1 MTRLLSP
8 ALMARLESLQ
18 LTSRHRL
25 MGRFGG
31 EHKSKRYGNTV
42 DFADF
47 REYHPGDDFRR
58 IDYHVL
64 ARLDQVLIKL
74 FEADDEITV
83 RLLVDTSA
91 SMAIGEKL
99 MQAKRLAAAMG
110 FVALTAHDSVSVHT
124 FPTRGT
130 APRFAGRA
138 AVPAFL
144 AYVEALEATGLT
156 PFAEAAAHLLSQ
168 GGLPGLTVVL
178 SDLLTP
184 EWHSLVR
191 LRASGSDV
199 TIVHILC
206 EEDLDPEF
214 SGDLELVDTELG
226 DRLTVSVT
234 DDVASTYRS
243 RVKAWRDEVGSTTRG
258 TGAGFL
264 AVDAED
270 DVEALLLQRWREA
283 GVLR

>member
-1 MTRLLSP
+1 VTLLSP

-18 LTSRHRL
+18 LSSRHRL
-25 MGRFGG
+25 MGKFGG
-31 EHKSKRYGNTV
+31 EHISKRYGNTI

-83 RLLVDTSA
+83 RLLIDTSA
-91 SMAIGEKL
+91 SMAVGGKML
-99 MQAKRLAAAMG
+99 QAKRLGAAMG

-124 FPTRGT
+124 FPSRGPS
-130 APRFAGRA
+130 PRFAGRA
-138 AVPAFL
+138 SVPSFL
-144 AYVEALEATGLT
+144 EYIGQLEATGLT
-156 PFAEAAAHLLSQ
+156 PFAEAAGHLLSR

-178 SDLLTP
+178 SDLLTE
-184 EWHSLVR
+184 EWRSLVR
-191 LRASGSDV
+191 LRSSGSDLN
-199 TIVHILC
+199 IVHVLC
-206 EEDLDPEF
+206 DEDLDPEF
-214 SGDLELVDTELG
+214 SGDLELVDRELG

-234 DDVASTYRS
+234 DDVTETYRV
-243 RVKAWRDEVGSTTRG
+243 RVRDWRNEVASVAR
-258 TGAGFL
+258 GAGAGYV
-264 AVDAED
+264 AVDSREN
-270 DVEALLLQRWREA
+270 VETLLLQTWRRA

>member
-1 MTRLLSP
+1 MLSP

-18 LTSRHRL
+18 LGSRHRL
-25 MGRFGG
+25 IGRFGG

-83 RLLVDTSA
+83 LLLVDTST
-91 SMAIGEKL
+91 SMLVGGKFD
-99 MQAKRLAAAMG
+99 QAKRLAAAIG

-124 FPTRGT
+124 FPSRGP

-138 AVPAFL
+138 SVPAFL
-144 AYVEALEATGLT
+144 DYMERLDATGLT

-168 GGLPGLTVVL
+168 SGLPGLTVVV

-184 EWHSLVR
+184 EWRSLVQ

-199 TIVHILC
+199 TIMHVLC

-234 DDVASTYRS
+234 DAVADSYRG
-243 RVKAWRDEVGSTTRG
+243 RVRLWRDQVAMAAH
-258 TGAGFL
+258 GAGATFL
-264 AVDAED
+264 AVDAD
-270 DVEALLLQRWREA
+270 DDIERLLLQTWRTS

>member
-1 MTRLLSP
+1 MTLLSP

-18 LTSRHRL
+18 LSSRHRL

-31 EHKSKRYGNTV
+31 EHMSKRHGNTV

-83 RLLVDTSA
+83 RLLIDTSA
-91 SMAIGEKL
+91 SMSVGAKIQ
-99 MQAKRLAAAMG
+99 QAKRLSAAIG

-124 FPTRGT
+124 FPARGV

-144 AYVEALEATGLT
+144 RHMEGLEAEGLT
-156 PFAEAAAHLLSQ
+156 PFAEAAGHLLSQ
-168 GGLPGLTVVL
+168 SGLPGLTIVA
-178 SDLLTP
+178 SDLLTS
-184 EWHSLVR
+184 EWRSLVR
-191 LRASGSDV
+191 LRSSGSDV
-199 TIVHILC
+199 TILHILC
-206 EEDLDPEF
+206 VEDLEPEF
-214 SGDLELVDTELG
+214 SGDLELVDRELG
-226 DRLTVSVT
+226 ERLTVSVT
-234 DDVASTYRS
+234 DDVAGSYRR
-243 RVKAWRDEVGSTTRG
+243 RVRAWREEVASTARG
-258 TGAGFL
+258 TGATYV
-264 AVDAED
+264 AVDAQED
-270 DVEALLLQRWREA
+270 IETLLLQTWRA
-283 GVLR
+283 SGVLR

>member
-1 MTRLLSP
+1 MTLLSP

-18 LTSRHRL
+18 LSSRHRL

-74 FEADDEITV
+74 FEADDEISV
-83 RLLVDTSA
+83 RFLVDTSS
-91 SMAIGEKL
+91 SMSIGGKME
-99 MQAKRLAAAMG
+99 QAKKLIAALG

-124 FPTRGT
+124 FPAAG

-138 AVPAFL
+138 AVPSFL
-144 AYVEALEATGLT
+144 AHIESLAAGGLT
-156 PFAEAAAHLLSQ
+156 PFAEAAGHLLSR
-168 GGLPGLTVVL
+168 GGLPGLTVLV
-178 SDLLTP
+178 SDLLTE
-184 EWHSLVR
+184 EWSELVR
-191 LRASGSDV
+191 LRSTGSDV
-199 TIVHILC
+199 TVLHVLC
-206 EEDLDPEF
+206 EEDLNPDYT
-214 SGDLELVDTELG
+214 GDLELVDTELG
-226 DRLTVSVT
+226 DTLTVSVT
-234 DDVASTYRS
+234 EDVASSYRE
-243 RVKAWRDEVGSTTRG
+243 RVEAWRLDVARAVRGSGSTYVP
-258 TGAGFL
+258 
-264 AVDAED
+264 VDAAD
-270 DVEALLLQRWREA
+270 DVEALLLQSWLSQ

>member
-1 MTRLLSP
+1 MTLLSP

-18 LTSRHRL
+18 LGSRHRL
-25 MGRFGG
+25 LGRFGG

-83 RLLVDTSA
+83 RLLVDTSS
-91 SMAIGEKL
+91 SMLVGEKFD
-99 MQAKRLAAAMG
+99 QARRLAAALG
-110 FVALTAHDSVSVHT
+110 FVALTAHDSVTVHT
-124 FPTRGT
+124 FPSRGP

-138 AVPAFL
+138 SVPAFL
-144 AYVEALEATGLT
+144 GYMESLEATGLT
-156 PFAEAAAHLLSQ
+156 PFAEAASHLLSQ
-168 GGLPGLTVVL
+168 SGLPGLTVVV

-184 EWHSLVR
+184 EWRSLVQ

-199 TIVHILC
+199 TILHILC

-234 DDVASTYRS
+234 EAVADSYRA
-243 RVKAWRDEVGSTTRG
+243 RVQLWRDQVALAAH
-258 TGAGFL
+258 GAGATFL
-264 AVDAED
+264 AVDAD
-270 DVEALLLQRWREA
+270 DDIEMLLLQAWRTA
-283 GVLR
+283 GILR

>member
-1 MTRLLSP
+1 MTLLSP

-18 LTSRHRL
+18 LASRHRL

-47 REYHPGDDFRR
+47 REYTPGDDFRR
-58 IDYHVL
+58 IDYHVM

-83 RLLVDTSA
+83 RLLIDTSA
-91 SMAIGEKL
+91 SMTTGGK
-99 MQAKRLAAAMG
+99 MDQAKRLAAALG
-110 FVALTAHDSVSVHT
+110 FVALVAHDSVSVHT
-124 FPTRGT
+124 FPNRGP

-144 AYVEALEATGLT
+144 NYVEDLKPSGLT

-168 GGLPGLTVVL
+168 AGLPGLTVVL
-178 SDLLTP
+178 SDLLTA
-184 EWHSLVR
+184 EWKSLVQ

-199 TIVHILC
+199 TIMHILC
-206 EEDLDPEF
+206 TEDLSPDF
-214 SGDLELVDTELG
+214 SGDLELIDREEGDT
-226 DRLTVSVT
+226 LTVSVT
-234 DDVASTYRS
+234 DEVAARYRDRVQHWRSEVAS
-243 RVKAWRDEVGSTTRG
+243 AARG
-258 TGAGFL
+258 TGA
-264 AVDAED
+264 AYVPVDAED
-270 DVEALLLQRWREA
+270 DIEKLLFTSWRAA

>member
-1 MTRLLSP
+1 MTLLSP

-18 LTSRHRL
+18 LSSRHRL

-31 EHKSKRYGNTV
+31 EHMSKRYGNTV

-83 RLLVDTSA
+83 RLLIDTSA
-91 SMAIGEKL
+91 SMAVGGKML
-99 MQAKRLAAAMG
+99 QAKRLAAAMG
-110 FVALTAHDSVSVHT
+110 FVALTAHDSISVHT
-124 FPTRGT
+124 FPSRGT

-144 AYVEALEATGLT
+144 DYVEGLEATGLT
-156 PFAEAAAHLLSQ
+156 PFAEAAGHLLSRS
-168 GGLPGLTVVL
+168 GLPGLTIVL
-178 SDLLTP
+178 SDLLTS
-184 EWHSLVR
+184 EWGSLVR

-206 EEDLDPEF
+206 AEDLEPEF
-214 SGDLELVDTELG
+214 SGDLELVDRELG

-234 DDVASTYRS
+234 DDVANSYRR
-243 RVKAWRDEVGSTTRG
+243 RVRAWRDEVATTARG
-258 TGAGFL
+258 TGAAYV
-264 AVDAED
+264 AVDATD
-270 DVEALLLQRWREA
+270 DIETLLLQTWRA
-283 GVLR
+283 NGVLR

>member
-1 MTRLLSP
+1 MTLLSP

-18 LTSRHRL
+18 LASRHRL

-83 RLLVDTSA
+83 RFLVDTSS
-91 SMAIGEKL
+91 SMAIGGK
-99 MQAKRLAAAMG
+99 MDQAKRLGAAMG

-124 FPTRGT
+124 FPTDT
-130 APRFAGRA
+130 SAPRFAGRA
-138 AVPAFL
+138 SVPAFL
-144 AYVEALEATGLT
+144 AYVESLEPSGLT
-156 PFAEAAAHLLSQ
+156 PFAEAAGHLLSR
-168 GGLPGLTVVL
+168 GGLPGLTVLV
-178 SDLLTP
+178 SDLLTR
-184 EWHSLVR
+184 EWRDLVK
-191 LRASGSDV
+191 LRSTGSDV
-199 TIVHILC
+199 TVLHVSC
-206 EEDLDPEF
+206 EEDLNPDY

-226 DRLTVSVT
+226 ERLTVSVT
-234 DDVASTYRS
+234 EDVASSYRD
-243 RVKAWRDEVGSTTRG
+243 RVTAWRHDVARSVRGSG
-258 TGAGFL
+258 SAYVS
-264 AVDAED
+264 VDAAD
-270 DVEALLLQRWREA
+270 DVEVLLLQTWLSQ

>member
-1 MTRLLSP
+1 MTLLSP

-18 LTSRHRL
+18 LSSRHRL

-31 EHKSKRYGNTV
+31 EHMSKRYGNTV

-83 RLLVDTSA
+83 RILIDTSA
-91 SMAIGEKL
+91 SMAVGGKML
-99 MQAKRLAAAMG
+99 QAKRLAAAMG
-110 FVALTAHDSVSVHT
+110 FVALTAHDSISVHT
-124 FPTRGT
+124 FPSRGT

-144 AYVEALEATGLT
+144 DYVEGLEATGLT
-156 PFAEAAAHLLSQ
+156 PFAEAAGHLLSRS
-168 GGLPGLTVVL
+168 GLPGLTIVL
-178 SDLLTP
+178 SDLLTS
-184 EWHSLVR
+184 EWGSLVR

-206 EEDLDPEF
+206 AEDLEPEF
-214 SGDLELVDTELG
+214 SGDLELVDRELG

-234 DDVASTYRS
+234 DDVANSYRR
-243 RVKAWRDEVGSTTRG
+243 RVRAWRDEVATTARG
-258 TGAGFL
+258 TGAAYV
-264 AVDAED
+264 AVDVTD
-270 DVEALLLQRWREA
+270 DIETLLLQTWRA
-283 GVLR
+283 NGVLR

>member
-1 MTRLLSP
+1 MTLLSP

-18 LTSRHRL
+18 LSSRHRL

-74 FEADDEITV
+74 FEAEDEV
-83 RLLVDTSA
+83 RLRLLIDTSA
-91 SMAIGEKL
+91 SMTVGGKML
-99 MQAKRLAAAMG
+99 QAKRLGAAMG

-124 FPTRGT
+124 FPARGT

-144 AYVEALEATGLT
+144 SYVEALEATGLT
-156 PFAEAAAHLLSQ
+156 PFAEAAGHLLSR

-184 EWHSLVR
+184 EWRSLVQ
-191 LRASGSDV
+191 LRAAGSDV
-199 TIVHILC
+199 TILHVLC
-206 EEDLDPEF
+206 EEDLSPEF
-214 SGDLELVDTELG
+214 SGDLELVDRELG
-226 DRLTVSVT
+226 ERLTVSVT
-234 DDVASTYRS
+234 DEVARDYRH
-243 RVKAWRDEVGSTTRG
+243 RVRAWRDDVARTARGS
-258 TGAGFL
+258 GATYVP
-264 AVDAED
+264 VDASD
-270 DVEALLLQRWREA
+270 DVETLLLQTWRTA